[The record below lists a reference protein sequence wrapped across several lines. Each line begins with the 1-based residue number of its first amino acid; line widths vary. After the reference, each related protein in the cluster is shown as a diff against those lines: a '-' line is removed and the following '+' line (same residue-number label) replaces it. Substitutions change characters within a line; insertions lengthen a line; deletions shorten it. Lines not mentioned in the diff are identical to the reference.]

1 MASYV
6 KFLRGSQAA
15 YQKLIDN
22 NTVDQDTLYFV
33 YESAASTKGK
43 LYLGNKAIATGEGG
57 STENPVDIEDLGNVT
72 FSAGLADK
80 DFLVYDAAT
89 NKWTNKPLTTI
100 VEEVKA
106 EIAVMG
112 GATADADGS
121 KGLVPQPVKGDQ
133 DKFLS
138 GSGTWVAI
146 PAKDLTAEDVA
157 AIPDLVTTVG
167 TINGDTNTEG
177 SFRNVIKTEVTN
189 LIGGA
194 GEAFDTLKEIQD
206 WITTDGDATTK
217 LVTRVGNLETAMEN
231 TKTRLDDLDARLQWQ
246 EMAE

>member
-6 KFLRGSQAA
+6 KFLRGAQTA
-15 YQKLIDN
+15 YDKLVANNNIDN
-22 NTVDQDTLYFV
+22 DTLYFV
-33 YESAASTKGK
+33 YESADSSKGK
-43 LYLGNKAIATGEGG
+43 LYLGTRAIATGEGG
-57 STENPVDIEDLGNVT
+57 TSTLVDLGDLDNVAI
-72 FSAGLADK
+72 SQGLADK
-80 DFLVYDAAT
+80 DFLVYDATAS
-89 NKWTNKPLTTI
+89 KWVNKPLTTI
-100 VEEVKA
+100 IEEVKA
-106 EIAVMG
+106 EIATMG
-112 GATADADGS
+112 GATVDTDGS
-121 KGLVPQPVKGDQ
+121 EGLVPQPVKGDQ

-167 TINGDTNTEG
+167 IINGDANIEG

-217 LVTRVGNLETAMEN
+217 LVTRVGNLESEMSNA
-231 TKTRLDDLDARLQWQ
+231 KTRLDELDTRLQWQ
-246 EMAE
+246 EITE

>member
-6 KFLRGSQAA
+6 KFLRGAQTA
-15 YQKLIDN
+15 YDKLVANNKIDN
-22 NTVDQDTLYFV
+22 DTLYFV
-33 YESAASTKGK
+33 YESADSSKGK
-43 LYLGNKAIATGEGG
+43 LYLGTKAIATGEGG
-57 STENPVDIEDLGNVT
+57 TSTPVDLGDLGNVVI
-72 FSAGLADK
+72 SQGLADK
-80 DFLVYDAAT
+80 DFLVYDATAS
-89 NKWTNKPLTTI
+89 KWVNKPLATI
-100 VEEVKA
+100 VAEVQA

-112 GATADADGS
+112 GATAEADGV
-121 KGLVPQPVKGDQ
+121 KGLVPQPAKGDQ

-138 GSGTWVAI
+138 GNGTWVAI

-157 AIPDLVTTVG
+157 EIPDLITTVG
-167 TINGDTNTEG
+167 TINGDANTEG

-217 LVTRVGNLETAMEN
+217 LVTRVGNLESEMSNA
-231 TKTRLDDLDARLQWQ
+231 KTRLDELDTRLQWQ
-246 EMAE
+246 EIAE